1 MCDDV
6 LFFFT
11 MKSAILV
18 EQTQTSS
25 QEILEIKTDK
35 ARQSSFVDTPI
46 ILEKDKKMLCS
57 TNSEVCNS
65 LRIRTEKTCT
75 YSLFTEGYWINLV
88 TMIRTEDQIARRN
101 FNDFSLKINEQRKKA
116 MNVEVG
122 SNAFNLSNLNEV

>member
-1 MCDDV
+1 M
-6 LFFFT
+6 FFSFT
-11 MKSAILV
+11 MKSTILVLV
-18 EQTQTSS
+18 EQTKTSS
-25 QEILEIKTDK
+25 HETLEIKTDK

-122 SNAFNLSNLNEV
+122 